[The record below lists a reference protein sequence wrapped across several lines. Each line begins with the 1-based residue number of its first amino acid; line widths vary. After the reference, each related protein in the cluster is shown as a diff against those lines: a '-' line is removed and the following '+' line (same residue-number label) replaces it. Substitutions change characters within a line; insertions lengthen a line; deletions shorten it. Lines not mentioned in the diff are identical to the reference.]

1 MDAKEEIKEETSKKK
16 KVSLKIHKKKK
27 EDKPKKEK
35 ISKEEKAEKKKKVK
49 AEKVEKKKKAKE
61 EKALEKEKLSKMSK
75 EEKKTYLKE
84 KKKEKKKN
92 KGRIRFSIFTIFVLL
107 MDIGCAAGLY
117 VINIPAFKTF
127 WVTSAMTTMT
137 HQYLAHML
145 YDDETIN
152 KIMSENYIEQN
163 MEEIN
168 LDDIVINET
177 DLFTKRYTNKY
188 EKELFT
194 KMEGNDV
201 FKLIR
206 INESMFKG
214 WLTVIYDPSDVELAV
229 SSKLGRAGQNVSTL
243 TRENDGIVGI
253 NGGGFEDLDGWGNGS
268 IPYGAIIKNGE
279 LIWDHEGGS
288 GGLIGFTKEHKM
300 YLTWKS
306 PQEAIEDGMM
316 DAVDFGPFLIVN
328 GSVSKIHGD
337 GGWGIAP
344 RSIIAQRKD
353 GVVLFLIIDGRMPG
367 YSIGASMNDV
377 IEILLRYKAY
387 NAANLD
393 GGASTTMSVNGSL
406 WNNPYVG
413 GEYGGRTV
421 SNAWIVTNRQGK
433 PMTIPNKSD
442 F

>member
-1 MDAKEEIKEETSKKK
+1 MNSNEEVKKK
-16 KVSLKIHKKKK
+16 KLLSGK
-27 EDKPKKEK
+27 EKVKKEK
-35 ISKEEKAEKKKKVK
+35 PV
-49 AEKVEKKKKAKE
+49 
-61 EKALEKEKLSKMSK
+61 
-75 EEKKTYLKE
+75 KE
-84 KKKEKKKN
+84 KKEKVKKEKVKKE
-92 KGRIRFSIFTIFVLL
+92 KVKKEKVKKKFKISIFTILVFL
-107 MDIGCAAGLY
+107 MDLCVATGLY
-117 VINIPAFKTF
+117 VINMPKFKTF

-137 HQYLAHML
+137 HQYLAYML
-145 YDDETIN
+145 YDENTIN

-163 MEEIN
+163 TETIN
-168 LDDIVINET
+168 LDDIVVNDT
-177 DLFTKRYTNKY
+177 DLFSKRYTNKY
-188 EKELFT
+188 DKEIFT
-194 KMEGNDV
+194 KTEGNDV

-206 INESMFKG
+206 ISEPMFKG

-243 TRENDGIVGI
+243 TRDNGGIIGI

-279 LIWDHEGGS
+279 LIWNHEGGS
-288 GGLIGFTKEHKM
+288 GGLIGFTKDHKM

-306 PQEAIEDGMM
+306 PEEAIADGMM
-316 DAVDFGPFLIVN
+316 EAVDFGPFLIVN
-328 GSVSKIHGD
+328 GNVSKIHGD

-344 RSIIAQRKD
+344 RTVIAQRKD
-353 GVVLFLIIDGRMPG
+353 GVVLFLVIDGRMPG

-377 IEILLRYKAY
+377 IEVLLRYKAY

-433 PMTIPNKSD
+433 AMTIPNKSD
-442 F
+442 Y